1 MMIKLLSHHR
11 VRIPNSLAIA
21 AALLL
26 VTSSI
31 VGFES
36 TRTAGSEQATGISG
50 VQASN
55 AGTDS
60 IDNPGNKKPRN
71 LNIGSLLFR
80 RG

>member
-36 TRTAGSEQATGISG
+36 TYPADSEQAAGISRA
-50 VQASN
+50 QASS

-60 IDNPGNKKPRN
+60 IEEPGTKKPQK